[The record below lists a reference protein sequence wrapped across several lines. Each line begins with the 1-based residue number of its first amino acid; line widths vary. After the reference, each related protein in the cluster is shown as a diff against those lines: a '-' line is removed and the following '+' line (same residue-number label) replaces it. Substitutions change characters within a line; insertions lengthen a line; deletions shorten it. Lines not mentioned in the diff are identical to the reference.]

1 MTVFRAFSLLLF
13 ATFISATGAAAQ
25 SGSEC
30 IFTIHNDTKDNT
42 LVSFYTST
50 DDGANWSDNWLG
62 GEMKPGQTAKAEFTA
77 DTCACDQ
84 VFQAGWLGEGD
95 DEVLDDPH
103 TIDIC
108 TATNVYLGDDSVS
121 FD

>member
-1 MTVFRAFSLLLF
+1 MKLIRLAAALALTVFA
-13 ATFISATGAAAQ
+13 ATPAAVAQTGAQ
-25 SGSEC
+25 C
-30 IFTIHNDTKDNT
+30 VFTIHNDTKDNT
-42 LVSFYTST
+42 LISFYTSD
-50 DDGANWSDNWLG
+50 DDGGTWSDNWLADQ
-62 GEMKPGQTAKAEFTA
+62 MAPGQSAKAEFSA

-95 DEVLDDPH
+95 GEVLDDPH

-108 TATNVYLGDDSVS
+108 DASNVYLGDDDVT